1 MSALFWCAD
10 KMSSGEF
17 DLIGRY
23 FSIQKG
29 NQHFVDFSIGDDCAI
44 TISLK
49 TITSDYHRYNGRGNA
64 FLSSISPQDLAYKA
78 IATNLK

>member
-1 MSALFWCAD
+1 MST
-10 KMSSGEF
+10 GEF

-44 TISLK
+44 THIPEGDQIA
-49 TITSDYHRYNGRGNA
+49 ITTDTMVEGTHFYLL
-64 FLSSISPQDLAYKA
+64 FLPKI
-78 IATNLK
+78 